1 MGLVKRQRLRRL
13 SFHNHK
19 IKNRECQMSS
29 RILSGA
35 VLAGFLLAVAA
46 PFTAYAA
53 DPPKTK
59 EECEKTKDMKW
70 DEATK
75 TCVPK

>member
-1 MGLVKRQRLRRL
+1 MFSK
-13 SFHNHK
+13 
-19 IKNRECQMSS
+19 
-29 RILSGA
+29 ILSGT
-35 VLAGFLLAVAA
+35 VLAGLLLAVSA
-46 PFTAYAA
+46 PIVYAA

>member
-1 MGLVKRQRLRRL
+1 ML
-13 SFHNHK
+13 S
-19 IKNRECQMSS
+19 RV
-29 RILSGA
+29 LSGA

-46 PFTAYAA
+46 PITAYAA
-53 DPPKTK
+53 DAPKTK